1 MHLLWICP
9 LRLAMVNSFRLWYC
23 SGEQGDSLIEFK
35 SIIGAGLNAIKT
47 WNKMKQSCRPSMCW
61 HLWWI
66 FWCHKCDGDRSWNV
80 LLRGKKNSVWII
92 WSSLGSSLSLLLMS
106 SWSNLMN
113 FRGSPK
119 ERGRPEQ
126 TQVTFLQISPRF
138 SRWCYP
144 LLSSCTNTHT
154 HICRPLMS
162 TNIPG
167 WCMVIAFAFVWISK
181 IPACSF
187 SQTYLFQVDLEP
199 TILMWMTLK
208 PCRISFKTKQET
220 GCSRTHFT

>member
-1 MHLLWICP
+1 
-9 LRLAMVNSFRLWYC
+9 MVTVV
-23 SGEQGDSLIEFK
+23 E
-35 SIIGAGLNAIKT
+35 
-47 WNKMKQSCRPSMCW
+47 MCCW
-61 HLWWI
+61 
-66 FWCHKCDGDRSWNV
+66 G
-80 LLRGKKNSVWII
+80 GKKNRVWII
-92 WSSLGSSLSLLLMS
+92 WSSLCSSLSLLLMS

-119 ERGRPEQ
+119 ERGCPEQ

-138 SRWCYP
+138 SRWCAP
-144 LLSSCTNTHT
+144 LLSSCTNTHA
-154 HICRPLMS
+154 HRLLIC
-162 TNIPG
+162 TNILG
-167 WCMVIAFAFVWISK
+167 WYMVIAFALAWISK

-199 TILMWMTLK
+199 AILMWMTAK